1 MKRMTMI
8 SLTAGTLLLVAGVA
22 LAQAPAAA
30 PAPAQSP
37 APASTSTPRIDR
49 REANQRT
56 RIHQGVRSGELT
68 RHEAGKLRRGQRHVD
83 RMEDRA
89 KADGKVTAAERH
101 RITRAQNRQ
110 SRRIY
115 RLKHNNRERG

>member
-8 SLTAGTLLLVAGVA
+8 SLTAGTLLLMAGVA
-22 LAQAPAAA
+22 LAQAPAA
-30 PAPAQSP
+30 APAQSP

-49 REANQRT
+49 REANQRA
-56 RIHQGVRSGELT
+56 RIHQGVKSGELT
-68 RHEAGKLRRGQRHVD
+68 RHEARRLRRGQRHVD

-101 RITRAQNRQ
+101 RITRAQNHQ

-115 RLKHNNRERG
+115 RLKHNDRERG